1 MKKIQIDISKAKQK
15 QYALLREKYNP
26 EGSKL
31 RRYQLHL
38 VETLKEFD
46 AFCREHGIVY
56 YLAYGSLLGA
66 VRHKG
71 FIPWDDDADLWMDRE
86 NYMKLEKL
94 MKGEHHQLTENVY
107 VAMGIRP
114 ELWSP
119 PYAYIDIFILDNSPN
134 NAFLRAIK
142 EWVARFVHM
151 MIKCRGRVDARKIGK
166 FKPYF
171 VLIPISLLQTS
182 EQWKNLYTKVSL
194 LFNKKSKRL
203 QIFNNC
209 FRNIPDTYSSNSEI
223 WNPVE
228 LEFEGYWFC
237 APQGYDALLKK
248 DYGDYMRLPDEDN
261 LHMHGIVDCVEVK

>member
-1 MKKIQIDISKAKQK
+1 MKKIQIDISKAQK
-15 QYALLREKYNP
+15 ELYARLKEKYNP

-38 VETLKEFD
+38 AETLKEFD
-46 AFCREHGIVY
+46 KVCRDNSIIY
-56 YLAYGSLLGA
+56 YLAYGTLLGA

-86 NYMKLEKL
+86 NYTKLEKL
-94 MKGEHHQLTENVY
+94 MKGEHFQLSENVY
-107 VAMGIRP
+107 VALGIRP

-119 PYAYIDIFILDNSPN
+119 PYAYIDIFILDKSPDN
-134 NAFLRAIK
+134 VFLRTFK
-142 EWVARFVHM
+142 EWAAKFVHLM
-151 MIKCRGRVDARKIGK
+151 VKCRGRVDARKMGN

-182 EQWKNLYTKVSL
+182 EQWKKMYTKVSL
-194 LFNKKSKRL
+194 WFNKNSKRL

-209 FRNIPDTYSSNSEI
+209 FRNIPDTYPLSNTI
-223 WNPVE
+223 WNPIE
-228 LEFEGYWFC
+228 LEFEGHWYY

-248 DYGDYMRLPDEDN
+248 DYGDYMQLPKENELHVHGFADN
-261 LHMHGIVDCVEVK
+261 VEVK